1 MFARGE
7 KTNRRETEM
16 GMRHKNILDASK
28 AALLVVDIQEAFRN
42 VIPEFAALARRTSIV
57 VRGFQT
63 LDRAVFVTE
72 QYPKGLG
79 RTAVEIRE
87 VLPEDFD
94 YVEKTAFSSCG
105 ADGLTERF
113 RESGVQQIAVAGLE
127 THVCVNQ
134 TVHDLLDTG
143 FDVHVLTDCVASR
156 SVADRDTGLA
166 KMIASGAVR
175 SCVEMAFFELMR
187 DARHEKFKEIQ
198 ALVK

>member
-1 MFARGE
+1 MP
-7 KTNRRETEM
+7 
-16 GMRHKNILDASK
+16 HKNILDASK
-28 AALLVVDIQEAFRN
+28 AALLVVDVQEAFRN
-42 VIPEFAALARRTSIV
+42 VIPDFGRLATRTSIA

-79 RTAVEIRE
+79 RTAIEIRK
-87 VLPEDFD
+87 VLPEDFE

-105 ADGLTERF
+105 ADGLAERF
-113 RESGVQQIAVAGLE
+113 RQSGVQQIAIAGLE

-134 TVHDLLDTG
+134 TVHDLLDAG
-143 FDVHVLTDCVASR
+143 FAVHVLTDCVASR
-156 SVADRDTGLA
+156 SAADRDTGLL
-166 KMIASGAVR
+166 KMIAGGAVR

-187 DARHEKFKEIQ
+187 DARHDKFKEVQ